1 MESTL
6 RWSTVE
12 IEPFS
17 NGRADLAERSGGRRD
32 FFFFFFF
39 FFSGKAASSAGFG
52 GFSLGISGAPSDEIL
67 SRIVDDVALESEA
80 NYVLF

>member
-32 FFFFFFF
+32 FFFF